1 MADTLSEIKYTA
13 QNVIYFMSIQAK
25 KNSIFYFYFLLLF
38 FFFYLFCSIFFT
50 IHCII
55 FTCCFTRSPSMFSVV
70 ENSWSLRDKFTT
82 PHFPSSLFLMYTYAC
97 RHFVFLAL
105 FFFFLSFIFRTKID
119 LRRFINLSRVRDDPW
134 LSFYRDKFTISRALF
149 PLTLTPPSLSLCS
162 FLPLGIPFGI
172 QQRMFERGRRKKKN
186 YY

>member
-105 FFFFLSFIFRTKID
+105 FFFFCLLFFGQKSIYGVSLICPACATTRGSASIETN
-119 LRRFINLSRVRDDPW
+119 LRSVAHYFPSR
-134 LSFYRDKFTISRALF
+134 
-149 PLTLTPPSLSLCS
+149 
-162 FLPLGIPFGI
+162 
-172 QQRMFERGRRKKKN
+172 
-186 YY
+186 